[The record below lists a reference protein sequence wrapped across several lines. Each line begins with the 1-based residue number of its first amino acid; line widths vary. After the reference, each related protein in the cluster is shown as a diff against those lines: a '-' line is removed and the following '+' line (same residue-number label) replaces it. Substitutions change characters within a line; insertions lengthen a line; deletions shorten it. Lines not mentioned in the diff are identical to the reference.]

1 MAYTK
6 GAPKPI
12 GSGIKKGQKQLKTL
26 LKEERRAMFDA
37 RISAKWEKVIDNLKP
52 EYVADQFIGKAIQ
65 PIEHSG
71 SLTISQVLDELENGH
86 KTEEQGVEAEQ
97 PLQDKE

>member
-6 GAPKPI
+6 GAPKPE

-37 RISAKWEKVIDNLKP
+37 RISRRWEKVIDSLKA
-52 EYVADQFIGKAIQ
+52 EYVADQFIGKAPT

-71 SLTISQVLDELENGH
+71 EVTSKIISVDE
-86 KTEEQGVEAEQ
+86 
-97 PLQDKE
+97 